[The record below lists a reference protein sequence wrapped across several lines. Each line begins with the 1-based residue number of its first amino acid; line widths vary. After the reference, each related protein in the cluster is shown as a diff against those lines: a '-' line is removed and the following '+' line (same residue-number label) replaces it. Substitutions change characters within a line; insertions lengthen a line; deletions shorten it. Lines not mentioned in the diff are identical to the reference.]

1 MKDYRFNFGFLSEW
15 MRENNMT
22 KRDVL
27 NAIGSKDYAG
37 LNDWIAGERP
47 MHIEAILRLCNTF
60 NIPLGCW
67 FFDNN
72 ARADIEPPRP
82 GIDDRTESSSDKKRG
97 KGARAT
103 PIGVTAT
110 FNQDSRIPA
119 ARQVAPSVI
128 EVPVTDEVKTL
139 QMQLDYERKINDL
152 KDRHNERIDELRRNY
167 EQKFNSRDAM
177 VESQQQEIMALRKEL
192 REQKGYGYGGTIA
205 AEDQSFKR
213 G

>member
-15 MRENNMT
+15 MHENNMN

-37 LNDWIAGERP
+37 LNGWIAGERP
-47 MHIEAILRLCNTF
+47 MHIEAILRLCNTY

-82 GIDDRTESSSDKKRG
+82 GKDDRTESLSDKKRG
-97 KGARAT
+97 RGLRAT
-103 PIGVTAT
+103 PISVSAT
-110 FNQDSRIPA
+110 FNEDSRIPP
-119 ARQVAPSVI
+119 ARQAAPSVI

-167 EQKFNSRDAM
+167 EQKLSSRDAM
-177 VESQQQEIMALRKEL
+177 VESQQQEILTLRKEL
-192 REQKGYGYGGTIA
+192 REHKGYGYGGTMV
-205 AEDQSFKR
+205 AEDEPFKR